1 MTAIPVITGG
11 TVDEAASD
19 ADLQALTA
27 RVAALEA
34 KGSGTTPPPPSGPT
48 PPISLA
54 WTAPAAAASL
64 AGLVPLVLSGS
75 DLVNVEIFD
84 GGTMLIRL
92 TCSPDGTSAT
102 GNLDTTA
109 LTNGGLTLVATAW
122 NAPAGQGTSTTLTT
136 QAIRNF
142 TVANPASSGGGTT
155 TTGGSGVTVG
165 GTGATTVSGS
175 GTTTTGSGA
184 GDPPATTTPVI
195 SGSTFSASGFPPGY
209 SAPAAQPDGSVGNF
223 FDGSWVEYA
232 VDFLTG
238 MDEFNAEIS
247 CAPGYAGT
255 LDLCLGSPTGTVIGT
270 LAASSTGGWST
281 YHAVS
286 SLLNTVISGPQQL
299 FIVSAGG
306 KANILNFSFSTGGTP
321 PAAAGGSTTGATGGT
336 TGGTT
341 QPGAIT
347 TAMSFSQA
355 CAAIGVN
362 PSQVFAFGTGA
373 TGAAPTI
380 PITDEAQLATYFNPR
395 DTYDTPY
402 RGKNG
407 EWEVYAT
414 SLSDTQAFEFTPASL
429 KLNAYIP
436 AGGGVRA
443 QGITAGQIVLKELL
457 QPGVAPAGN
466 KALAGEL
473 VAKVPNE
480 VGAWPAFWM
489 YQAANASGGGCE
501 LDVMECPVS
510 ANGVWGTNLF
520 VDGTGI
526 TPSSLQSMIYS
537 NPAFDG
543 YKVPLPIDMSQ
554 AFHKFQFIWTP
565 TQYWVYLDGVLMFA
579 FNYNYNASKS
589 AELMINLAVGTSTWG
604 QPGMDPT
611 SAAQFPFAYELEQL
625 TIFTA

>member
-142 TVANPASSGGGTT
+142 TVANPASSGGGTIPQ
-155 TTGGSGVTVG
+155 
-165 GTGATTVSGS
+165 S
-175 GTTTTGSGA
+175 GT
-184 GDPPATTTPVI
+184 
-195 SGSTFSASGFPPGY
+195 
-209 SAPAAQPDGSVGNF
+209 
-223 FDGSWVEYA
+223 
-232 VDFLTG
+232 
-238 MDEFNAEIS
+238 
-247 CAPGYAGT
+247 
-255 LDLCLGSPTGTVIGT
+255 
-270 LAASSTGGWST
+270 
-281 YHAVS
+281 
-286 SLLNTVISGPQQL
+286 
-299 FIVSAGG
+299 
-306 KANILNFSFSTGGTP
+306 
-321 PAAAGGSTTGATGGT
+321 
-336 TGGTT
+336 
-341 QPGAIT
+341 IT
-347 TAMSFSQA
+347 TAMSFTEA

-362 PSQVFAFGTGA
+362 ALDIYAFGTTAASG
-373 TGAAPTI
+373 APTI
-380 PITDEAQLATYFNPR
+380 PITNEAQLAAAFNPR
-395 DTYDTPY
+395 DTYNTPF
-402 RGKNG
+402 RGANG
-407 EWEVYAT
+407 EWQTYAT
-414 SLSDTQAFEFTPASL
+414 SLTDTQAFEFTPNSL

-436 AGGGVRA
+436 AGGGVHA
-443 QGITAGQIVLKELL
+443 QGITAGQICLKQLL

-466 KALAGEL
+466 KALAAEL
-473 VAKVPNE
+473 VATVPNQ
-480 VGAWPAFWM
+480 VGAWPAFWL
-489 YQAANASGGGCE
+489 YQAFGAGGGPNE
-501 LDVMECPVS
+501 IDIMECPVS
-510 ANGVWGTNLF
+510 ANGVWGTTKF
-520 VDGTGI
+520 VDGCGI
-526 TPSSLQSMIYS
+526 TAPSLHSTIYTS
-537 NPAFDG
+537 PAFDG
-543 YKVPLPIDMSQ
+543 FKVPLGFDM
-554 AFHKFQFIWTP
+554 ALAPHRFQLIWTEA
-565 TQYWVYLDGVLMFA
+565 QIWIYLDGVLMFA
-579 FNYNYNASKS
+579 FNYKYAASLP